1 MQEISYVD
9 LIDDSVKQKLIEYKY
24 NGKDDSILYNRVISP
39 LCQLIVDKY
48 LPTTLAPNTITL
60 IGFIV
65 NILPFILLIITDIPG
80 QPASAWIS
88 MLQGLCIII
97 YSVKFNNSDM
107 R

>member
-9 LIDDSVKQKLIEYKY
+9 LIDYSVKQKL
-24 NGKDDSILYNRVISP
+24 ISP